1 MNHVVR
7 HFREMTVNQYP
18 KPQIGYY
25 QAECCLLDL
34 YKIETPADLDD
45 ALARVEDNDECG
57 PLMVFATLA
66 EAVAHLRG
74 DGLSAAQEAEE
85 FARLGWV
92 EEVQEK
98 L

>member
-1 MNHVVR
+1 MN
-7 HFREMTVNQYP
+7 YP

-34 YKIETPADLDD
+34 YKIESQDDLD
-45 ALARVEDNDECG
+45 AVKARIADNDECG

-74 DGLSAAQEAEE
+74 DASGLTPQEEAAE
-85 FARLGWV
+85 FSRLGWV
-92 EEVQEK
+92 DA
-98 L
+98 